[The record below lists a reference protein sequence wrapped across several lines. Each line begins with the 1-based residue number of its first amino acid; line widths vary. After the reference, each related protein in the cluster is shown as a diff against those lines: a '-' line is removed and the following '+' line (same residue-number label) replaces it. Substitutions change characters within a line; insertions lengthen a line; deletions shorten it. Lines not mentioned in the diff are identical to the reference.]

1 MATATL
7 HEILLNYKAQSNRLN
22 YEIMQLQSQKALSSA
37 SMADLNS
44 LKSSEERQ
52 TRDYFKNL
60 FRTDEELQEK
70 YTDYTEIPDFE
81 EEIDKITAKF
91 QSEIDELTAWE
102 TNIDTQ
108 ITVADTKLKEIEAFT
123 ESYKGMLSSNI
134 QEDFNYGL
142 NK

>member
-70 YTDYTEIPDFE
+70 YTDYTEIPDLE